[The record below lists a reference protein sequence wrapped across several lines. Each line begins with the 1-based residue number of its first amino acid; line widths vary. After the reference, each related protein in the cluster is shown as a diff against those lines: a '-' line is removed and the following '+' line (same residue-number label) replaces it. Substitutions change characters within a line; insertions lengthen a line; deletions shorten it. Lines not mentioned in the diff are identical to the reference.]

1 MVLGLFGHL
10 VEPGGVERVN
20 RLAGAV
26 LAGLA
31 EAHHEEC
38 ELLSLND
45 PPGEIAFEVG
55 GRRYTGAAFG
65 RQKARLVARALRLAP
80 RARLAYLGHP
90 NFAPL
95 GALLKI
101 VNPRLRYWVVSHGA
115 EVWEPLPR
123 LSRRALRRAEGV
135 TAPSRFTLDHLIR
148 TQGLDPARAALVPH
162 GLDPSFAG
170 TAGCGASAQSPAVP
184 GLMLTVA
191 RLRRLEKGKG
201 IDTVI
206 QSLPKVLQSVPHA
219 SLVVVGDGDHR
230 TLLEALAAR
239 LGVREKVRFVGH
251 VDEHALKEF
260 YRQAELFVMPSRQ
273 EGFGLVFL
281 EAMAFGKPAVGGNFG
296 GIPEIVVEGVTGYVV
311 EYGNVEALADRLTCL
326 LTNESLRRRMGAAGK
341 QRVIE
346 NYGFEVFQKR
356 LIALLDGGPRAAAG

>member
-20 RLAGAV
+20 RLTGAV

-45 PPGEIAFEVG
+45 SPGAIAFEVG
-55 GRRYTGAAFG
+55 GRRLSGTAFG
-65 RQKARLVARALRLAP
+65 RHKAKLVVRALRLAP
-80 RARLAYLGHP
+80 RTRLAYFGHP

-95 GALLKI
+95 GALLRT

-115 EVWEPLPR
+115 EVWEPLPALTR
-123 LSRRALRRAEGV
+123 LALRRAAGV
-135 TAPSRFTLDHLIR
+135 TAPSRYTLDHLIR
-148 TQGLDPARAALVPH
+148 TQGLDPKRTALVPH
-162 GLDPSFAG
+162 GLDPGFIERDGPG
-170 TAGCGASAQSPAVP
+170 TSVVWKPVP

-206 QSLPKVLQSVPHA
+206 QALPKVLEAAPHA

-230 TLLEALAAR
+230 PLLEDLAAR
-239 LGVREKVRFVGH
+239 LGVQPKVRFVGH
-251 VDEHALKEF
+251 VDERELKEF

-281 EAMAFGKPAVGGNFG
+281 EAMAFGKPVVGGAFG

-311 EYGNVEALADRLTCL
+311 EYGNVEALAGRLICL
-326 LTNESLRRRMGAAGK
+326 LTNEGLRRRMGAAGK

-346 NYGFEVFQKR
+346 NYGFETFQRR
-356 LIALLDGGPRAAAG
+356 LVELLDGGQRATSS